1 MTAIRVAQSA
11 GVAVCGARR
20 SGDPA
25 GAGSP
30 RWRDNPAVTERPA
43 DLKGGGPRY
52 QLREAA
58 HTARRRRVPHLSG
71 KGTSLLVPPRR
82 AIRMAA
88 LAAEPFYVQT

>member
-25 GAGSP
+25 GAGLA

-58 HTARRRRVPHLSG
+58 HTARRTTCAPSVG
-71 KGTSLLVPPRR
+71 KGHEFTR
-82 AIRMAA
+82 AVNAHDQEGGFSR
-88 LAAEPFYVQT
+88 